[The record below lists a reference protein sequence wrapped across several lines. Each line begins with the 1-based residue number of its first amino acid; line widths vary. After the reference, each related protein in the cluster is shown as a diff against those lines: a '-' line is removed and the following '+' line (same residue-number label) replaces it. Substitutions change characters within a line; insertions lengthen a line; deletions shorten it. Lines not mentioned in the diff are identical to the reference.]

1 MDNITIGASINDLSQ
16 DDVHQE
22 SETINID
29 WSVTEEQIL
38 KWSNLLRL
46 GKAKSKMLRLD
57 ICINYLADDNDPA

>member
-38 KWSNLLRL
+38 KWSNLLHL
-46 GKAKSKMLRLD
+46 GKVKSKKLRLD